1 MRIRIQKPIPE
12 LSQNSE
18 TEAAENSDSR
28 CGIIFIILI
37 HQRDCEMACGV
48 FFPSVVNLS
57 VPVQQKIKKTKRR
70 APKAENG
77 PKHLLTDYLYCAD
90 CHSKLWHHTNTR
102 NKEIHFFSCSNYSG
116 DYGGTCTSR
125 HYIRADAIEQVV
137 LLELRRLASFLR
149 YDEEAFADILAQ
161 KTNRDML
168 AEQKRLEG
176 ELQKAI
182 ARNET
187 VVRMYEKL
195 YEDNASG
202 KVTDEWFMQL
212 SHKYEVE
219 RMELKNKISDYR
231 QRLSELG
238 SMQQGRDSF
247 LQAIRRFMEMGTLTA
262 PLLQELID
270 HIDVYE
276 TEGKG
281 KHRTQRVVIYYRFV
295 GYIDL
300 SEADFEDA
308 LLQQEN
314 HRAETRQGVA
324 VEYLPEKPKPEHR
337 PEDAIA

>member
-1 MRIRIQKPIPE
+1 M
-12 LSQNSE
+12 
-18 TEAAENSDSR
+18 
-28 CGIIFIILI
+28 
-37 HQRDCEMACGV
+37 
-48 FFPSVVNLS
+48 
-57 VPVQQKIKKTKRR
+57 
-70 APKAENG
+70 
-77 PKHLLTDYLYCAD
+77 
-90 CHSKLWHHTNTR
+90 
-102 NKEIHFFSCSNYSG
+102 
-116 DYGGTCTSR
+116 
-125 HYIRADAIEQVV
+125 
-137 LLELRRLASFLR
+137 ELRRLAAFLR

-168 AEQKRLEG
+168 AEQKRLEE

-219 RMELKNKISDYR
+219 RMELKGKITDYR

-314 HRAETRQGVA
+314 HRVDTRQGVA

-337 PEDAIA
+337 PAEAIA